1 MRNCR
6 MTARFLSVFLSVLL
20 AAPLTAQEHALAI
33 ARDVERIAAS
43 RSFWPGFEPLTIPLA
58 IYDGKR
64 TWLLRHPDPPR
75 DFAPSAIS
83 SVRVHV
89 REGRHPAVTSNSSA
103 DIGGITTATLLA
115 DGARAKLSSA
125 ELAATA
131 LHESFHVFQ
140 RTRHPGWQGNEGDL
154 LLYPVEN
161 AELLVA
167 RRLESEALRRALLA
181 TDPGRTACYARLAAD
196 YRAKRFM
203 AMDSAF
209 VAYERGT
216 ELNEGLATYIQQLAL
231 GRTTVDVPP
240 NEFAAADVRL
250 RIYTVGPAIAFLLDR
265 IRPNWKASLEAHD
278 RQALDEVL
286 AGALVGA
293 VESPMDGCA
302 LPPTDVRRIEETARR
317 DAADVVSRRTTR
329 RKAFDA
335 RPGRRVVITAA
346 TGKPLWPQGFDP
358 LNIERMDGGLLHTR
372 FLALGNEVCKAT
384 AIDEDGIDI
393 DAFTD
398 GFGPHPLFNGVR
410 RAVVAG
416 VEKPVVTI
424 DGTRVTIQS
433 SGIHLECSAATVE
446 ETAQEIRV
454 SPH

>member
-1 MRNCR
+1 MSRYSR
-6 MTARFLSVFLSVLL
+6 LRLALLSLLL

-33 ARDVERIAAS
+33 ARDVERLAAG
-43 RSFWPGFEPLTIPLA
+43 RSFWPGFEPLAIPLA

-64 TWLLRHPDPPR
+64 TWLFRHPAPPR

-83 SVRVHV
+83 SVRAHV

-103 DIGGITTATLLA
+103 DIGGVSTATLLA

-131 LHESFHVFQ
+131 LHEGFHVFQ

-154 LLYPVEN
+154 LLYPIEN
-161 AELLVA
+161 ADLLVA
-167 RRLESEALRRALLA
+167 RRLETEALRRALLA
-181 TDPGRTACYARLAAD
+181 ADPARTACYARLAVD
-196 YRAKRFM
+196 YRAQRFR

-216 ELNEGLATYIQQLAL
+216 ELNEGLATYVQQLAL
-231 GRTTVDVPP
+231 GRTTIDVPP
-240 NEFAAADVRL
+240 DEFPAGDVRL
-250 RIYTVGPAIAFLLDR
+250 RIYTIGPAIAFLLDR
-265 IRPNWKASLEAHD
+265 IRPNWKESLEAHD
-278 RQALDEVL
+278 RQAIDEVL

-302 LPPTDVRRIEETARR
+302 LPPTDVRRIEDAARR

-329 RKAFDA
+329 RRAFDA
-335 RPGRRVVITAA
+335 RTGRRVLITAA
-346 TGKPLWPQGFDP
+346 PGKPLWPQGFDP
-358 LNIERMDGGLLHTR
+358 LNIERVDGGLLHTR
-372 FLALGNEVCKAT
+372 FLALGNDVCKAT
-384 AIDEDGIDI
+384 AIDENGIDI
-393 DAFTD
+393 DALTD
-398 GFGPHPLFNGVR
+398 GFGPHPIFNGVR
-410 RAVVAG
+410 RAVIAG

-433 SGIHLECSAATVE
+433 SGLHLECSAATVE